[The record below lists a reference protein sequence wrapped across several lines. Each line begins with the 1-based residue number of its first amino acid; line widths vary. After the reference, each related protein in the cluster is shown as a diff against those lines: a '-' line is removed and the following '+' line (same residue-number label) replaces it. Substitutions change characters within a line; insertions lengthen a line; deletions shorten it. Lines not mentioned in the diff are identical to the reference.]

1 MFSTLEKYLAESI
14 KVKYTHILRYSN
26 SITKDLMSRKPHIPS
41 KDIYK
46 LLIANNQKTGTTQI
60 PINKSM
66 NKVVFPNENTY
77 TAMKMSKI
85 QLVKE
90 QNGSQNNALSIAK
103 VHKLTLMVIIQL
115 CFMTN
120 PMSNTF

>member
-1 MFSTLEKYLAESI
+1 M
-14 KVKYTHILRYSN
+14 
-26 SITKDLMSRKPHIPS
+26 
-41 KDIYK
+41 
-46 LLIANNQKTGTTQI
+46 

-90 QNGSQNNALSIAK
+90 QRWISK
-103 VHKLTLMVIIQL
+103 
-115 CFMTN
+115 
-120 PMSNTF
+120 

>member
-1 MFSTLEKYLAESI
+1 
-14 KVKYTHILRYSN
+14 
-26 SITKDLMSRKPHIPS
+26 
-41 KDIYK
+41 
-46 LLIANNQKTGTTQI
+46 
-60 PINKSM
+60 M